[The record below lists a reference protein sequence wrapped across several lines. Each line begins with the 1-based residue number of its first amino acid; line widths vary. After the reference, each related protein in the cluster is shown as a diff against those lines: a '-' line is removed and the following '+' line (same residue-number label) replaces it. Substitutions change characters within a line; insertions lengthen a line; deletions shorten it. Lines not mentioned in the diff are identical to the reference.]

1 MTSFPARRDAAFRS
15 LMVAKT
21 YGGRPLIRRNS
32 ITGAYDPPRHALT
45 PPPPTFPPPVP
56 VPVPPSLARTFTD
69 AAARTFADTR
79 RLPGRGRQR
88 IEVDRPPAD
97 GPGGT
102 GTRHRRHGAVEFF
115 VGRRR
120 RAGPGDFH
128 RPGS

>member
-32 ITGAYDPPRHALT
+32 ITGVYDPPCHALSH
-45 PPPPTFPPPVP
+45 PTSTFTATVT
-56 VPVPPSLARTFTD
+56 VTPSLARTFTD